1 MDLTAEIKEAVPIIS
16 QLLDDPGSIWEGRHL
31 ALIALGEF
39 SKPRERLHR
48 LFGARLNLFFQLDS
62 FRRMQ
67 SQGLLRHSRTKIWRF
82 VILLQLLSSKF
93 PRTVSNF
100 VISSVHISIYFF
112 SGPR

>member
-1 MDLTAEIKEAVPIIS
+1 MDLAAEIKEAVPSIF

-39 SKPRERLHR
+39 SKRRGCLHR
-48 LFGARLNLFFQLDS
+48 LLGARLNLFFQLDS
-62 FRRMQ
+62 LRRMQ
-67 SQGLLRHSRTKIWRF
+67 FQGLSRHSETKVWQF
-82 VILLQLLSSKF
+82 VILLQLLSPKF

-100 VISSVHISIYFF
+100 VISSVHVSIYFF